1 MKKLEHRSWWPELV
15 ELKDVLSLRELSER
29 FGAAPAAISNAL
41 KRNNLERRPAPPGPR
56 NKRSQASKLE
66 AAAQLERM
74 GLEPLPRD
82 AASQLDD
89 APQANGGGSGGGS
102 RLAPHRDLIG
112 KVIDREVAERAGVS
126 VSAVTNYRRRHGI
139 PAATRRVGVPR
150 VVASGSSSS
159 HCGYRVTIGE
169 ENFVIVAGNIVE
181 AARIANGSGRGPV
194 QKVELL
200 GHALAG

>member
-1 MKKLEHRSWWPELV
+1 MKKLEHRPWWPELV
-15 ELKDVLSLRELSER
+15 KLKDVLSLRELSER

-56 NKRSQASKLE
+56 NKRSQASKKE

-74 GLEPLPRD
+74 GLQPLPRD
-82 AASQLDD
+82 AASQLDRGP
-89 APQANGGGSGGGS
+89 AINGSASGGGS
-102 RLAPHRDLIG
+102 RLTPHRDLIG

-139 PAATRRVGVPR
+139 PAATRRLGMPR
-150 VVASGSSSS
+150 VVVSSSS
-159 HCGYRVTIGE
+159 AHCGYRVTIGE